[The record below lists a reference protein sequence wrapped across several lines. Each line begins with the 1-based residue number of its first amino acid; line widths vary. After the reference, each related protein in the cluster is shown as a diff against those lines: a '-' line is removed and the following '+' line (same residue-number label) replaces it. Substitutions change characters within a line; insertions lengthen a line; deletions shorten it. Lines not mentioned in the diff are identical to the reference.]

1 MPRRDDIFAAL
12 TNAAFNPREEVIL
25 ETAPDPE
32 PRAAANAGT
41 VSLLESSTDYLT
53 LEADVQSPSILLVTD
68 TYAKGWR
75 ARPLAGTVQS
85 LYRVLPADYCL
96 RAIPLAAGHHHLRLE
111 YQPAG
116 YVIGK
121 WVSIVS
127 LVVFMGLLALSG
139 RKRLA

>member
-1 MPRRDDIFAAL
+1 MRPSIRARRSSWKRRPA
-12 TNAAFNPREEVIL
+12 T
-25 ETAPDPE
+25 
-32 PRAAANAGT
+32 NAGT

-96 RAIPLAAGHHHLRLE
+96 RAIPLAVGHHHLRLE
-111 YQPAG
+111 YRPAG
-116 YVIGK
+116 FVIGK

-127 LVVFMGLLALSG
+127 LVVFVGLLALWG
-139 RKRLA
+139 RERMA